1 MVSMF
6 SFLSRS
12 PALVSFSSS
21 TVSHSILSGWVMV
34 MGMLG
39 ILSVERVLG
48 RLAGALAAGDSEAC
62 LTMPWVRGDEDMADI
77 LKAN

>member
-1 MVSMF
+1 
-6 SFLSRS
+6 
-12 PALVSFSSS
+12 
-21 TVSHSILSGWVMV
+21 
-34 MGMLG
+34 MLG